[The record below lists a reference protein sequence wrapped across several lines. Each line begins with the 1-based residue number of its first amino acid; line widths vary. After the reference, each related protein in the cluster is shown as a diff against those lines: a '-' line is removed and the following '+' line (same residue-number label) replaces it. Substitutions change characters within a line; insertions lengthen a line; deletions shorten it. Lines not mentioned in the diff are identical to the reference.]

1 MLELDV
7 DVVFGIAGICRG
19 VGWLVLQFM
28 EGSQSF
34 SVPERHSNAPKRG

>member
-7 DVVFGIAGICRG
+7 DFIFGIAGICRG
-19 VGWLVLQFM
+19 GGLVLQFM

-34 SVPERHSNAPKRG
+34 SVPERHCNASERG